1 MGRLERE
8 HKKRARKANIK
19 KVVLKTVAVTGVL
32 SVAVLVP
39 NALGTLSKLGVVP
52 HKRQKETVVNTKTRL
67 VRQGLLAR
75 EDGLLR
81 LTPKGERV
89 LRRLELKDYAL
100 KKLRCWDGK
109 WRMLIFDIPE
119 RRKRAREQV
128 RKTLATIGFVRLQDS
143 VWLYPYDCED
153 LVTLLKADFHIGKD
167 LLYLIVDSLEGDTRF
182 KRHFNLIH

>member
-89 LRRLELKDYAL
+89 LR
-100 KKLRCWDGK
+100 
-109 WRMLIFDIPE
+109 IFLNAE
-119 RRKRAREQV
+119 KGRVSRSAKHSQLLGLSGS
-128 RKTLATIGFVRLQDS
+128 KTVYGFTRTIA
-143 VWLYPYDCED
+143 
-153 LVTLLKADFHIGKD
+153 KI
-167 LLYLIVDSLEGDTRF
+167 
-182 KRHFNLIH
+182 